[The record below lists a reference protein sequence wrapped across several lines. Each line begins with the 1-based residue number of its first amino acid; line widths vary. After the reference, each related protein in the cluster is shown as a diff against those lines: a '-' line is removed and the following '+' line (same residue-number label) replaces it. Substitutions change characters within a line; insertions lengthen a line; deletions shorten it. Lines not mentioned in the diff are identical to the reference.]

1 MKVSNVISGDNLKD
15 ECLMKSIVY
24 IVALTL
30 LSTIH
35 SLSQD
40 RGFNFVPEDKLTL
53 EKRMEVHRMN
63 SSVLN
68 EPTEDFSRHDNF
80 FFQDRRGKLSKEQP
94 VNFFESKIANSQD
107 SRKII
112 MKSFLD
118 NGFLLIES
126 IRQYWDGYS
135 WINSVK
141 SLQTYDEDN
150 NQSLKLHQFWD
161 GIDWTDN
168 AMETFAYDS
177 NNNRTEWL
185 YQALDGSIWLN
196 VWKETYT
203 YDGNNNQTAL
213 SYQRWDISYWRNVWR
228 NT

>member
-1 MKVSNVISGDNLKD
+1 
-15 ECLMKSIVY
+15 MKSIVY

-40 RGFNFVPEDKLTL
+40 RGSNFVPEDKLTL

-68 EPTEDFSRHDNF
+68 EPTEDFSRHDVF

-94 VNFFESKIANSQD
+94 VNFFESKIAISQD

-126 IRQYWDGYS
+126 IRQFWNGSS

-141 SLQTYDEDN
+141 SLHIYDENN
-150 NQSLKLHQFWD
+150 NQTLLLRQFWD
-161 GIDWTDN
+161 GSEWMDYSR
-168 AMETFAYDS
+168 ETFS
-177 NNNRTEWL
+177 
-185 YQALDGSIWLN
+185 
-196 VWKETYT
+196 
-203 YDGNNNQTAL
+203 
-213 SYQRWDISYWRNVWR
+213 
-228 NT
+228 